1 MPKFLHTV
9 DGRQARVEVVSL
21 LGPIA
26 GAALPVGID
35 NEHIAVGR
43 CSHTGK
49 IRSERGFTGA
59 TFFS

>member
-1 MPKFLHTV
+1 
-9 DGRQARVEVVSL
+9 VEVVSL